1 MVLIFVGC
9 LRFVSGF
16 LKKRFQ
22 GLIFLSPLFPY
33 ANIYSYF
40 VFQDIWLDSGGK
52 SPPAKNN
59 PTPLPTFRNTWLY
72 TVLSKNLARDS
83 SAEQC
88 VPYIS
93 LDKSLIIK
101 MLLPTYLHDSAK
113 NRVVVHSAAIPSS
126 VSELILALLN
136 ARLCTLSNE
145 LHMVLIQLAEF
156 LLSLGKP
163 C

>member
-1 MVLIFVGC
+1 MQIHIPTLFSNTYGWTVVGNH
-9 LRFVSGF
+9 LQ
-16 LKKRFQ
+16 LKIIQ
-22 GLIFLSPLFPY
+22 LLCQLLETLDCIQ
-33 ANIYSYF
+33 YS
-40 VFQDIWLDSGGK
+40 VRTWQDS
-52 SPPAKNN
+52 
-59 PTPLPTFRNTWLY
+59 R
-72 TVLSKNLARDS
+72 
-83 SAEQC
+83 AEQC

-126 VSELILALLN
+126 MSELILALLN
-136 ARLCTLSNE
+136 ARLCTLANE

>member
-1 MVLIFVGC
+1 M
-9 LRFVSGF
+9 
-16 LKKRFQ
+16 
-22 GLIFLSPLFPY
+22 
-33 ANIYSYF
+33 
-40 VFQDIWLDSGGK
+40 
-52 SPPAKNN
+52 
-59 PTPLPTFRNTWLY
+59 Y
-72 TVLSKNLARDS
+72 TVLGKNLARVS
-83 SAEQC
+83 SAEQS

-93 LDKSLIIK
+93 LEKSLIVK

-126 VSELILALLN
+126 MSELILALLN
-136 ARLCTLSNE
+136 ARLRTLSNE

>member
-1 MVLIFVGC
+1 M
-9 LRFVSGF
+9 
-16 LKKRFQ
+16 
-22 GLIFLSPLFPY
+22 
-33 ANIYSYF
+33 YSYF
-40 VFQDIWLDSGGK
+40 AFQKTWLDSGGK

-59 PTPLPTFRNTWLY
+59 STPLPTLKNIWLY
-72 TVLSKNLARDS
+72 TVCSKNLARAS
-83 SAEQC
+83 NAEHY

-126 VSELILALLN
+126 MSELILAFLN
-136 ARLCTLSNE
+136 AGLCTLSNE